1 MAGADE
7 TRRRVLAGAG
17 ALALYGGLPAWAQ
30 PRAAKPRVALHTA
43 KGDIVIEL
51 EPQRAPLT
59 AGNFLHYVD
68 AGKYDAATFYRATLT
83 GDRRGT
89 GTLVGE
95 PNARVRPFP
104 PIAHEPTTQTGL
116 KHVAGAVSL
125 GRFAPGSATDTFF
138 ICLDDQPY
146 LDAHPGAKGDNLGY
160 AVFGRVVAGM
170 AVVRRIHALPTSRT
184 APFPDQRG
192 QWLKRPEPILTAR
205 RVIPATS

>member
-1 MAGADE
+1 MAAADE
-7 TRRRVLAGAG
+7 TRRQVLAGAG
-17 ALALYGGLPAWAQ
+17 ALTFARVPAWA
-30 PRAAKPRVALHTA
+30 AAPGAEPRVVLHTA
-43 KGDIVIEL
+43 KGDIVIEVATR
-51 EPQRAPLT
+51 RAPLT
-59 AGNFLHYVD
+59 SANFLHYVD
-68 AGKYDAATFYRATLT
+68 AGKYDAATFYRATRT
-83 GDRRGT
+83 GGRPGT

-95 PNARVRPFP
+95 PSSRIRPFP

-116 KHVAGAVSL
+116 RHVAGAVSL

-138 ICLDDQPY
+138 ICLDDQPF